1 MSKWM
6 GLHTW
11 KRLLL
16 VLSLLG
22 VPTALMRSQQPAKT
36 VDFDADIRPI
46 LSKNCQGCHQGG
58 APPAD
63 LRLDSPSG
71 VLTGS
76 ISGKVVVPGKASE
89 SLLVKRITNKT
100 GVAMPPTGRPLAESD
115 IALIT
120 AWIDQ
125 GAKMPVAVQAA
136 APKHWAY
143 VKSVRPPLPT
153 VKNTT
158 WGRNAIDRFIL
169 ARLEK

>member
-11 KRLLL
+11 KRSLL

-22 VPTALMRSQQPAKT
+22 VPTALMRSQQAAKT

-58 APPAD
+58 AAPAD
-63 LRLDSPSG
+63 LHLDTPAG

-76 ISGKVVVPGKASE
+76 ISGKVIVPGKAAE
-89 SLLVKRITNKT
+89 SLLVKRISAKT
-100 GVAMPPTGRPLAESD
+100 GVVMPPTGRPLAESE
-115 IALIT
+115 IALIA

-125 GAKMPVAVQAA
+125 GAKIPAIQQAVAA
-136 APKHWAY
+136 KHWAY
-143 VKSVRPPLPT
+143 IK
-153 VKNTT
+153 
-158 WGRNAIDRFIL
+158 
-169 ARLEK
+169 